1 MCNVGVRGIVVALA
15 MEMSLSVSIP
25 HSHSVFSCP
34 VTSASQTLDS
44 FLLNTWYSAEEKKDI
59 KNILITDNTHIT
71 PVYSRQFSTVMHST
85 YNEQGTFPS
94 RTLISVTR
102 PVKSFLPVIV
112 RVVPPA
118 CGPLR
123 GETSISFGSL
133 KDARLRDTIRR
144 KSGFKN

>member
-1 MCNVGVRGIVVALA
+1 MCNVGVRGIVVAIA

-25 HSHSVFSCP
+25 HSHSVFSCS
-34 VTSASQTLDS
+34 VTSTSQTLDS
-44 FLLNTWYSAEEKKDI
+44 FLLNTCYSAEEKKGI
-59 KNILITDNTHIT
+59 KELPIQRQSSYYTNL
-71 PVYSRQFSTVMHST
+71 QFSTVIHST

-118 CGPLR
+118 FGPL
-123 GETSISFGSL
+123 
-133 KDARLRDTIRR
+133 
-144 KSGFKN
+144 